1 MLSLVATSLIYELG
15 YALRGPRSDG
25 LIGSLKMRP
34 TVHMIAIP
42 LCYETRSSA
51 MDRFFDAQQRTGA
64 WESLCAPS
72 LRTLSSV
79 QRQIHTWEHGYA
91 LAGPCSFDAYLVS
104 PRLYDTPADSRVGAR
119 TKHTQIGRRQESAVR
134 AKKCLGTI
142 ESATTA
148 TSAISMERNS
158 TGALSANDGASK
170 TISKN
175 SLSYQGGQAFRFA
188 ARSRACSTLL
198 QSVAGARRS
207 FLCLRSGK
215 PGAILQC
222 DRGGAFHTAEPEGA
236 SAARRSTE
244 SDSHNPPGER
254 GKGRPAYAGAPS
266 SLFMS
271 RPTSLS
277 SDTTTGRMTAHVPV
291 ALVRTKHLSTAH
303 CLVPART
310 DLDQFVGGNSF
321 RVRAATVH
329 TNQALS
335 GWDWPALPAC
345 ARLSCHLA
353 SLHHLGRASSTLYTT
368 AAALEFRR
376 RNATLLSRYCTTL
389 GRCTSCS
396 PRRSRCGEDGDEAC
410 RSMIL
415 PFPGWAT
422 EGKREMRRGQGSELC
437 RTSPRC
443 GVLRWT

>member
-207 FLCLRSGK
+207 FLCLRSEK
-215 PGAILQC
+215 REQYFNAIEA
-222 DRGGAFHTAEPEGA
+222 G
-236 SAARRSTE
+236 RST
-244 SDSHNPPGER
+244 PPSQKGLLLQGE
-254 GKGRPAYAGAPS
+254 APS
-266 SLFMS
+266 LTVTI
-271 RPTSLS
+271 RQ
-277 SDTTTGRMTAHVPV
+277 GNGEKGVQRM
-291 ALVRTKHLSTAH
+291 
-303 CLVPART
+303 
-310 DLDQFVGGNSF
+310 
-321 RVRAATVH
+321 
-329 TNQALS
+329 
-335 GWDWPALPAC
+335 PALL
-345 ARLSCHLA
+345 RA
-353 SLHHLGRASSTLYTT
+353 SLCPAQ
-368 AAALEFRR
+368 
-376 RNATLLSRYCTTL
+376 
-389 GRCTSCS
+389 
-396 PRRSRCGEDGDEAC
+396 PRSRQ
-410 RSMIL
+410 
-415 PFPGWAT
+415 T
-422 EGKREMRRGQGSELC
+422 
-437 RTSPRC
+437 PRQEE
-443 GVLRWT
+443 